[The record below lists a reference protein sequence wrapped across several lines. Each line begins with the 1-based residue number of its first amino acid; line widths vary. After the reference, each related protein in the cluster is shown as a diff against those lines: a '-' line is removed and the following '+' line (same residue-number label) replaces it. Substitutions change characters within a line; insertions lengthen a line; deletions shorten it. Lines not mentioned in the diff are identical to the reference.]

1 MSNYDNDNHPLE
13 VDQPLAGL
21 GGLDLNALLGQ
32 VQQMQQQMSD
42 AQEQARAITVTGSAG
57 GGKVT
62 ITATGTG
69 EFTGITI
76 DPTVVDPNEVD
87 LLEDLVLAALRD
99 AASQV
104 AQLNEQSI
112 GNITGGMGLGG
123 LFGN

>member
-1 MSNYDNDNHPLE
+1 MSNHDDE
-13 VDQPLAGL
+13 FGQPAAGL

-42 AQEQARAITVTGSAG
+42 AQEQARATTVTGSAG

-62 ITATGTG
+62 VSATGTG
-69 EFTGITI
+69 EFTRVTI
-76 DPTVVDPNEVD
+76 DPSVVVANEVD

-99 AASQV
+99 ASAQV
-104 AQLNEQSI
+104 SQLNEQSI
-112 GNITGGMGLGG
+112 GDITGGMGLGG